1 MNIIWSSLM
10 CFCVV
15 YAMFTGR
22 IDELINS
29 FFSVGE
35 NALKTCV
42 SVACIIILFNGVFN
56 VALESGVIK
65 KISFLFKKISKLIF
79 KDVNDEDVLD
89 LISMNITASFL
100 GLGIATTPIAFK
112 VLEKFNDNCVEKT
125 KLNKNV
131 FLLACLNIT
140 GFTIFPLTVLS
151 IRAKWGSNIGFLV
164 WIIIIIVTFFTSLIS
179 LIIVRNMKY
188 ELFN

>member
-1 MNIIWSSLM
+1 MNLIWSSLM

-15 YAMFTGR
+15 YAIFTGR

-29 FFSVGE
+29 FFNVGE
-35 NALKTCV
+35 SALKTCV
-42 SVACIIILFNGVFN
+42 SVACIIIFFSGVFN
-56 VALESGVIK
+56 VALESGIIR
-65 KISFLFKKISKLIF
+65 KISFLFKKLSKFIF
-79 KDVNDEDVLD
+79 KDIKDEDTLD

-100 GLGIATTPIAFK
+100 GLGIASTPIAFK
-112 VLEKFNDNCVEKT
+112 VLDKFNDKFVEKS

-151 IRAKWGSNIGFLV
+151 IRAKYGSDIGFIV
-164 WIIIIIVTFFTSLIS
+164 WFIIILVTFFTSLIS

>member
-1 MNIIWSSLM
+1 M
-10 CFCVV
+10 CFCIV

-29 FFSVGE
+29 FFNAGE

-112 VLEKFNDNCVEKT
+112 VLDKFNDNYVEKT

-151 IRAKWGSNIGFLV
+151 IRAKWGSTIGILI